1 MGRGTREKIDNPGS
15 GHLLLS
21 CHFPDTGLRTRDRV
35 FWSSGCFTWRD
46 GALTRGVVREG
57 VQKCE
62 ALVDQTSCKG
72 VSLGQGVRAAGG

>member
-21 CHFPDTGLRTRDRV
+21 CHFPDTGHRTRDRV
-35 FWSSGCFTWRD
+35 FRAVGASLGRA
-46 GALTRGVVREG
+46 GALTKDVVREG